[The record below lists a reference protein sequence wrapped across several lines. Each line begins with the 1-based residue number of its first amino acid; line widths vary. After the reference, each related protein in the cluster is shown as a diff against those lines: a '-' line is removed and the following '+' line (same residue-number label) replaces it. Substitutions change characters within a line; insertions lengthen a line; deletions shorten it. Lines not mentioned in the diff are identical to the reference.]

1 MISASCRGDRPVILE
16 VAGLLL
22 SDVVGPRCF
31 SERRG
36 EG

>member
-16 VAGLLL
+16 VAGFLL
-22 SDVVGPRCF
+22 SDVLGLRCL

-36 EG
+36 